1 MTNSSHNPIVFP
13 GSVAANWLMQLRQHP
28 PLVHCLTNQV
38 VQNFTA
44 NVLLALG
51 ASPAM
56 VVAQQEAGDFSA
68 IAGGLLINVGTLND
82 SQAQAMLMAIDSANR
97 AGVPWVL
104 DPVAVGGL
112 RYRTDFCRDLL
123 VLKPTAI
130 RGNASEIMALSG
142 LDSTGRGVDSTDD
155 SLAALPAAIKL
166 SSETGAVV
174 AVTGAVDYVTDGQT
188 SYALPFGDELM
199 TKVVG
204 TGCALSSVVAAFV
217 SLGKGKVLE
226 QAATACL
233 VMAYCGGLAAK
244 NSAGPGSFS
253 PLFLDYLYH
262 LQPHQLAGAIV

>member
-1 MTNSSHNPIVFP
+1 MTHSSHTPIVFP
-13 GSVAANWLMQLRQHP
+13 GSVAADWLAQLKEHP
-28 PLVHCLTNQV
+28 PLIHCLTNQV

-56 VVAQQEAGDFSA
+56 VVAPQEAGDFSA
-68 IAGGLLINVGTLND
+68 IADGLLINVGTLND
-82 SQAQAMLMAIDSANR
+82 SQAQAMLVAIESANR
-97 AGVPWVL
+97 ADVPWIL

-112 RYRTDFCRDLL
+112 RYRTDFCRELL
-123 VLKPTAI
+123 TMKPAAI

-142 LDSTGRGVDSTDD
+142 LTSVGRGVDSTDD

-166 SSETGAVV
+166 SLETRAIV
-174 AVTGAVDYVTDGQT
+174 AVTGAIDYVTDGKT
-188 SYALPFGDELM
+188 SYALPFGDVLM

-217 SLGKGKVLE
+217 SLGEEKTLE
-226 QAATACL
+226 QVATACL

-244 NSAGPGSFS
+244 DSAGPGSFS

-262 LQPHQLAGAIV
+262 LQPHQLAGTRA